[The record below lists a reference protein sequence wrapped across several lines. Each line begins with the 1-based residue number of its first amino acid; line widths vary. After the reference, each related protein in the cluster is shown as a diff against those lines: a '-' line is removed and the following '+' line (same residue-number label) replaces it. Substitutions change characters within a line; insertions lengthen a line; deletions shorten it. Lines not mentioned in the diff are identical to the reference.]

1 MNPKKAVKHPPKF
14 KTVFLKK
21 TAPADPRLERLKF
34 WCRVFHE
41 SGLAPSYGFGSHGN
55 LSFRLKPGENKF
67 IVTASAIRLK
77 NKMTRRCF
85 FKVTRVDMKK
95 NSVCGAGVRRPSSES
110 FMHHVI
116 YKKRKDINAIF
127 HGHCPRILK
136 LARRLGIPE
145 TRTEEPYGTPAMAQS
160 VRRILDGHGFLIMKN
175 HGFISLGRNLE
186 EAGQRALKILKKTP
200 PSV

>member
-1 MNPKKAVKHPPKF
+1 MNSKKAVKHPPKF

-21 TAPADPRLERLKF
+21 SAPADPRLETLKF

-41 SGLAPSYGFGSHGN
+41 SGLAPSYGLGSHGN

-67 IVTASAIRLK
+67 IITASAIRLK

-85 FKVTRVDMKK
+85 FKVTRVDIKK
-95 NSVCGAGVRRPSSES
+95 NSVRGVGVRRPSSES
-110 FMHHVI
+110 FLHYAI
-116 YKKRKDINAIF
+116 YKKRKDVNTIF

-145 TRTEEPYGTPAMAQS
+145 TPTEEPYGTPALAEG
-160 VRRILDGHGFLIMKN
+160 VRRILDDQKFLIMKN
-175 HGFISLGRNLE
+175 HGFISLGRDFK
-186 EAGQRALKILKKTP
+186 EAGRRALKILEKW
-200 PSV
+200 